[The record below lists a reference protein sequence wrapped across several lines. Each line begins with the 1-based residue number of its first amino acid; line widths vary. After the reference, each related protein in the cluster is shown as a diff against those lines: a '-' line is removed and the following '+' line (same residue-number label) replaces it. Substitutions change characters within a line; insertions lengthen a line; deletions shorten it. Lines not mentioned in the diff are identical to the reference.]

1 MGRLGFC
8 PLPLSRS
15 GESAKSAKL
24 IREFPDALS
33 RRQLPIILGAFLGGL
48 VAFVIVMILLGR
60 LWRGRSPG
68 QTTDAGEYI
77 IISPHT
83 AFPNSQPHTRLQGAR
98 SRRLGSN
105 SATPYALPE
114 DWGNQTSPGFVPPS
128 TVAYLDKGAEL
139 PYIPHPAYHSGRVAL
154 GQGTSNPRS

>member
-1 MGRLGFC
+1 MG
-8 PLPLSRS
+8 STS
-15 GESAKSAKL
+15 GNNNLRES
-24 IREFPDALS
+24 LS

-48 VAFVIVMILLGR
+48 MVFVIVMILLGR

-68 QTTDAGEYI
+68 QTTDAG
-77 IISPHT
+77 
-83 AFPNSQPHTRLQGAR
+83 AR
-98 SRRLGSN
+98 SKRRGSN
-105 SATPYALPE
+105 SAPPYALPA

-128 TVAYLDKGAEL
+128 TVAYLDKDAEL